1 MIDDYGRAFYE
12 YLKMKQASRNTLD
25 SYRRDVEQYLSFLEK
40 KGWRVHNR
48 QKKKPYRLMWSICG
62 KTSVLLPQFLG
73 ISRPSVHFT
82 NISYKTRWLT
92 ETLPKP

>member
-40 KGWRVHNR
+40 RGLK
-48 QKKKPYRLMWSICG
+48 S
-62 KTSVLLPQFLG
+62 PQQAE
-73 ISRPSVHFT
+73 
-82 NISYKTRWLT
+82 K
-92 ETLPKP
+92 ETVQDYVGYLRDT

>member
-40 KGWRVHNR
+40 KGLESGAFIRFPHQGQPFGR
-48 QKKKPYRLMWSICG
+48 GFKRI
-62 KTSVLLPQFLG
+62 
-73 ISRPSVHFT
+73 
-82 NISYKTRWLT
+82 
-92 ETLPKP
+92 